1 MRFVRERDGDQYD
14 AGAAVVHAEGEGEG
28 ERGGGGR
35 VQPQQ
40 PRRAPADHER
50 QPADQCRHDQSDT
63 QHQWTWPG
71 DEGAEGAAGVDVRQ
85 DQRAGQGRRRDC
97 AQYSDEQGRGQS
109 EADQNARRAG
119 TAVW

>member
-1 MRFVRERDGDQYD
+1 MRFVRERDGDQYG
-14 AGAAVVHAEGEGEG
+14 AGAAVVHAAGEG

-40 PRRAPADHER
+40 PRRAPAEHER
-50 QPADQCRHDQSDT
+50 QPADQCRHDQRGT
-63 QHQWTWPG
+63 QQQWAWPG

-85 DQRAGQGRRRDC
+85 DQRAGQGRRHDW
-97 AQYSDEQGRGQS
+97 AQYSGEQGRGQS

-119 TAVW
+119 PAVW